1 MNFKNETGYAK
12 RQTYRPAPIN
22 QSVVQPEPQKI
33 EIQQPTIQATGQAKC
48 VQTSSVGNTLVE
60 YVEPP
65 ANFESLSQQFP
76 STSAQPQ
83 TATSEYFSSF
93 FLYIYVLL
101 KSIILIA

>member
-22 QSVVQPEPQKI
+22 QSVVQPEPPKI
-33 EIQQPTIQATGQAKC
+33 EIQPTTQATGQVKC
-48 VQTSSVGNTLVE
+48 VQASSVGNTLVE
-60 YVEPP
+60 YVEPS

-83 TATSEYFSSF
+83 TVTSEYFSSF

-101 KSIILIA
+101 KSIIFIA